1 MISSNLV
8 GSLRRSLLIKVIS
21 KPTPSRADVASVIE
35 LAASK
40 IVEAL
45 EAQSMTFYLVEGDAI
60 SFRQVYYSPTLWADD
75 PAKEQYF
82 RNKAANLLAMKI
94 PLGRGIVGQVIET
107 GQPVFYRNTASETP
121 FMTSMAQNSDFEIH
135 STLTVPLKTTITLGA
150 IQVLNKEMR
159 AGTRGNFTESDLAL
173 VQEVAEYSA
182 TLLHRMLDPKFQL
195 SADDTAR
202 FVAKLTELPGTE
214 IDTDDATLD

>member
-60 SFRQVYYSPTLWADD
+60 SFRQVYYSPSLWADD
-75 PAKEQYF
+75 PEKEQYF

-94 PLGRGIVGQVIET
+94 LARHSDTPRPDIIQST
-107 GQPVFYRNTASETP
+107 APCRRAAAPVAEIDWHPGTAGSR
-121 FMTSMAQNSDFEIH
+121 DC
-135 STLTVPLKTTITLGA
+135 
-150 IQVLNKEMR
+150 R
-159 AGTRGNFTESDLAL
+159 AGD
-173 VQEVAEYSA
+173 
-182 TLLHRMLDPKFQL
+182 
-195 SADDTAR
+195 
-202 FVAKLTELPGTE
+202 
-214 IDTDDATLD
+214 